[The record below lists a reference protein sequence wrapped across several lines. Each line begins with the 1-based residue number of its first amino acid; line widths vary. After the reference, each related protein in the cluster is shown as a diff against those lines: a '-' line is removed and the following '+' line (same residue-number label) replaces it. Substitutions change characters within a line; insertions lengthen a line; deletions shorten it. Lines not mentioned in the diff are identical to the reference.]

1 MTEAYISPS
10 STCTEKCRTLVCF
23 FAGILTYRNNFEH
36 AANEI
41 AKRYRHAKI
50 VMIFPYG
57 LANGKQGSALIRLL
71 TRQLSQAGYDLVRDQ
86 SRRVKEASHII
97 RAHAADVGRL
107 ILIGHSAGG
116 VIAYRTGLEL
126 QEHYGDQQIR
136 VFAVGCPK
144 FYLKNIPYNEN
155 FTYITGQNRDRI
167 TQIGSWRK
175 PGSRIYNGK
184 PGREIQMDFNPD
196 HQGWRFHAS
205 YFLKSSWADANET
218 FRTNSEELIAKIYEL
233 CPDD

>member
-1 MTEAYISPS
+1 M
-10 STCTEKCRTLVCF
+10 
-23 FAGILTYRNNFEH
+23 
-36 AANEI
+36 
-41 AKRYRHAKI
+41 
-50 VMIFPYG
+50 
-57 LANGKQGSALIRLL
+57 ANGKQGSTLIRLL

-97 RAHAADVGRL
+97 RAHAADVERL

-126 QEHYGDQQIR
+126 QEHYGDQHIR